1 LIADGEK
8 RAAPASAF
16 LELTRE
22 CPLRCRHCRAG
33 EPLPGKELSFH
44 ELERVADQLIGLG
57 AKTVVLTGG
66 EPTAREGWD
75 RIAGRLAAGGVRV
88 RLFTSG
94 FGAGE
99 ELATRATD
107 AGVAE
112 VAVSIDGPRSI
123 HDALRPEADGRARS
137 SFDAAVELVRR
148 LAARGCATRVVTAV
162 NGLNA
167 MHLGAVYE
175 LVKQLSVPRWQV
187 QLCQNLGRSAERSA
201 DLMLPAEAVE
211 EIVLALLRA
220 AREKIVL
227 APLHCTVG
235 YMTEEEPVLR
245 NRESPGAPVWR
256 GCGAGTRTLC
266 IAADGGVKGCAA
278 LPDAFAAASLRE
290 RSLEE
295 IWEDDR
301 LFPHSRAWSHKLLAG
316 ACAACAFRE
325 TCRAGCPAV
334 AYGATGS
341 IGLNPYCLRLVR
353 KKRG

>member
-1 LIADGEK
+1 MTSEGAIRD
-8 RAAPASAF
+8 APGSVF

-33 EPLPGKELSFH
+33 EARSGKELGER
-44 ELERVADQLIGLG
+44 ELEHVVDQLIGLG
-57 AKTVVLTGG
+57 ARTVVLTGG
-66 EPTAREGWD
+66 EPIARDGWE
-75 RIAGRLAAGGVRV
+75 RIAGRLARGGVRV

-94 FGAGE
+94 FGADAD
-99 ELATRATD
+99 LAARAID

-112 VAVSIDGPRSI
+112 FAVSIDGPRST
-123 HDALRPEADGRARS
+123 HDALRPEVGERARS
-137 SFDAAVELVRR
+137 SFDAAVDLVRR
-148 LAARGCATRVVTAV
+148 LAAGGCAVRVVTAV
-162 NGLNA
+162 NGINA
-167 MHLGAVYE
+167 PHLGEVYE
-175 LVKQLSVPRWQV
+175 LVKELSVARWQV

-201 DLMLPAEAVE
+201 DLMLPAEVLE
-211 EIVLALLRA
+211 EIVVALLRA
-220 AREKIVL
+220 ARERIVL

-235 YMTEEEPVLR
+235 YMTEEEPLLR
-245 NRESPGAPVWR
+245 NRESPGPPVWR
-256 GCGAGTRTLC
+256 GCGAGIRTLC
-266 IAADGGVKGCAA
+266 ITADGDVKGCAA